1 MRGED
6 TREASTNCVRLPNK
20 FTYLQ
25 NSFQDCLKLTG
36 GLSATKERL
45 ICYAIVRRN
54 MNIVVGFLHAQR
66 GELEIS
72 SLLAFFVGK
81 RRIFLIPGSY
91 AFSCC

>member
-25 NSFQDCLKLTG
+25 YSFQDCLKLTG

-54 MNIVVGFLHAQR
+54 VNIVVGFLHAQR
-66 GELEIS
+66 GEPEIC